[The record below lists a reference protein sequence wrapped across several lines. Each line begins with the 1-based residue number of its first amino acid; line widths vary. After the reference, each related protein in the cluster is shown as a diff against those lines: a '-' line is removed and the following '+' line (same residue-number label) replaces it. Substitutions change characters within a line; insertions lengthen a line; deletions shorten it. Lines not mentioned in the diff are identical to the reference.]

1 MIAFDLP
8 ELPAPGVFP
17 DHGVPRAELEAA
29 LDAASRDHEP
39 LRAGPASYSL
49 EVDEEL
55 QGLIRHAFT
64 RFLTHNSVFG
74 ASLPSL
80 AAIER
85 DLVRMGLDIN
95 GGPDGHGFIT
105 LGGSESIFTALHG
118 ARQRAVARGTYAEP
132 FEVLAPDT
140 IHPAFSK
147 ACHYLGLT
155 LVAVPPGADLRADV
169 AAMEA
174 AITPATIAMCGSAPQ
189 WPHHRFDDIEAL
201 AALAAARDLWFHT
214 DACVGGYL
222 APFVQAAG
230 WPIPPYDLSVPG
242 VCSLS
247 ADLHKWGY
255 AAKPCSSV
263 LFASAELAAWAPPPP
278 VPWDCGSYVTA
289 TPAGSR
295 PGASVAAAWAVLR
308 YLGRDGLTELA
319 RRTMDVRDRLVA
331 GLDAHPLLRTRST
344 DLGMVILGGDGIDTA
359 ALGDALEARGW
370 LIMRLVAPE
379 PMIQLLVDRLS
390 DEFVDA
396 FLADAADAATDVAA
410 GRTVAP
416 AGTSGGAYG

>member
-1 MIAFDLP
+1 MTTFDLP
-8 ELPAPGVFP
+8 ELPPPGVFP
-17 DHGVPRAELEAA
+17 DHGLPRADIEAA
-29 LDAASRDHEP
+29 LDAAARDHEP

-49 EVDEEL
+49 EVDEQL
-55 QGLIRHAFT
+55 QGLIRHAFG

-74 ASLPSL
+74 AALPSL

-132 FEVLAPDT
+132 FEVVAPDT
-140 IHPAFSK
+140 IHPAFTK
-147 ACHYLGLT
+147 ACHYLGLK
-155 LVAVPPGADLRADV
+155 LVTVAPGPDLRADV
-169 AAMEA
+169 SAMEA
-174 AITPATIAMCGSAPQ
+174 AITSATIALCGSAPQ
-189 WPHHRFDDIEAL
+189 WPHHRFDDIVSL
-201 AALAAARDLWFHT
+201 AALAASRDLWFHT

-278 VPWDCGSYVTA
+278 VPWDCGSYATA

-319 RRTMDVRDRLVA
+319 RQTMDVRDRLVA
-331 GLDAHPLLRTRST
+331 GIDAQPRLRTRST
-344 DLGMVILGGDGIDTA
+344 DLGMVILGGVGIDTM
-359 ALGDALEARGW
+359 ALGDAMEARGW

-379 PMIQLLVDRLS
+379 PMLQLLVDRLS
-390 DEFVDA
+390 DAFVDA
-396 FLADAADAATDVAA
+396 FLADMTEAAAEVAA
-410 GRTVAP
+410 GRSGVA
-416 AGTSGGAYG
+416 AARGGAYG

>member
-1 MIAFDLP
+1 MTTFDLP
-8 ELPAPGVFP
+8 VLPPPGVFP
-17 DHGVPRAELEAA
+17 DHGLTRAELEAA

-49 EVDEEL
+49 EVDDEL
-55 QGLIRHAFT
+55 QGLIRHAFD

-74 ASLPSL
+74 GSLPSL
-80 AAIER
+80 AAMER

-95 GGPDGHGFIT
+95 GGPDGHGFVT

-118 ARQRAVARGTYAEP
+118 ARQRAVARGRYAEP
-132 FEVLAPDT
+132 FEVVAPDT
-140 IHPAFSK
+140 IHPAFTK
-147 ACHYLGLT
+147 ACHFLGLK
-155 LVAVPPGADLRADV
+155 LVAVKPGGDLRADV

-174 AITPATIAMCGSAPQ
+174 AITPATIAICGSAPQ
-189 WPHHRFDDIEAL
+189 WPHHRFDDIATL
-201 AALAAARDLWFHT
+201 AALAASHDLWFHT

-222 APFVQAAG
+222 AAFVRDAG
-230 WPIPPYDLSVPG
+230 WPVPPFDLSVPG

-255 AAKPCSSV
+255 AAKPCSTV

-308 YLGRDGLTELA
+308 YLGRDGFTRLA

-331 GLDAHPLLRTRST
+331 GIDAHELLRTRST
-344 DLGMVILGGDGIDTA
+344 DLAMVIFGGDGIDTM
-359 ALGDALEARGW
+359 ALGDAMEARGW
-370 LIMRLVAPE
+370 LTMRLVAPE
-379 PMIQLLVDRLS
+379 PMLQLLVDRLS

-396 FLADAADAATDVAA
+396 FLADVAA
-410 GRTVAP
+410 AAEDVRAGRRAE
-416 AGTSGGAYG
+416 AAARGGAYG